1 MPLDGDDMDWEEV
14 AAIEVDKAVAEATA
28 AAPTTAA
35 DGAKE
40 VWPFNWFVLVG

>member
-14 AAIEVDKAVAEATA
+14 AAIEGIKAAAEATV
-28 AAPTTAA
+28 A